1 MTFTSMFDPEA
12 FADIGLAQLAYRRIE
27 ATGLLAPR
35 SSDCLFSPGMAALSL
50 GNLLSALSVAP
61 QQRMRATGHYHQQM
75 RAVYRRLCEA
85 KGARSV
91 PHCKIW
97 YGHQPKDDWGRPV
110 SWDESCK
117 TCPRAAC
124 TRELACAIAWPG
136 GPAKQELGDGAA
148 VRSSRVDPSTL
159 NAWLYGRKRPPIAM
173 LQSAMK
179 EIRGRGLVP
188 FGMFREM
195 EELAYHESLARKYVT
210 TIRQMVLPPIRNQ
223 AKSDL
228 AVLVGV
234 EPDEFNA
241 AALTP
246 GHAVGIESLSWCER
260 IRPCPELMR
269 LLDEPVTLTV
279 DGVTFSCRIRITQ
292 DDADSN
298 AFAES
303 APVERVFLVAS
314 FNGTGMQPS
323 QTSADTRIDIASACI

>member
-12 FADIGLAQLAYRRIE
+12 FADIGLAQLAYRRVE

-136 GPAKQELGDGAA
+136 GPAKQELGNGAA

-159 NAWLYGRKRPPIAM
+159 NAWLYGRKRPPM
-173 LQSAMK
+173 TVLRSAMR
-179 EIRGRGLVP
+179 EIWGRKLIP
-188 FGMFREM
+188 FRLFFEM
-195 EELAYHESLARKYVT
+195 EHLGYHEALARDHVK
-210 TIRQMVLPPIRNQ
+210 TIRKKLLPAIHKQ
-223 AKSDL
+223 GIADF
-228 AVLVGV
+228 AVISAV
-234 EPDEFNA
+234 EPGDLMA
-241 AALTP
+241 RALTP
-246 GHAVGIESLSWCER
+246 GSSVSIDSAGWCESIKR
-260 IRPCPELMR
+260 CPELVD
-269 LLDEPVTLTV
+269 LLDRPITLTM
-279 DGVTFSCRIRITQ
+279 DGFTYICRIRIT
-292 DDADSN
+292 DGSADGKLPS
-298 AFAES
+298 ES
-303 APVERVFLVAS
+303 VPTEHVFLFSWFRGPCA
-314 FNGTGMQPS
+314 
-323 QTSADTRIDIASACI
+323 